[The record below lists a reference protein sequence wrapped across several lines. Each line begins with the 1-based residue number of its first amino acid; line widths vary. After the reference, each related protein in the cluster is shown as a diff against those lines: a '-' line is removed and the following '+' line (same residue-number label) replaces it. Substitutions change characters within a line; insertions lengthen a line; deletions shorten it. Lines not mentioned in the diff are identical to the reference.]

1 VRTGADGT
9 PLATVEPAVSATSL
23 DLVGVVVTN
32 GAVGGTRTA
41 RGPRPV
47 LAAGR

>member
-1 VRTGADGT
+1 
-9 PLATVEPAVSATSL
+9 VSATSL
-23 DLVGVVVTN
+23 DLVGVVLTN

-41 RGPRPV
+41 LGPRTD